1 MVPVGNNR
9 IRVNVFGSDS
19 LFRSDNFKAG
29 PLIKFDFGRDKNDSP
44 DLTGLGNVGYS
55 KLLSDSKISTIVA
68 VQGSSDQFFGGLWA
82 VYSF

>member
-1 MVPVGNNR
+1 MPVCNNR

-19 LFRSDNFKAG
+19 LFQSDNFKAG

-55 KLLSDSKISTIVA
+55 KLLSDAKSSPIVA
-68 VQGSSDQFFGGLWA
+68 VQGSSDQFTGVLWA
-82 VYSF
+82 GYSF